1 MFWKRIY
8 IIGGTRMNE
17 VLNNIDWTQVIYTI
31 WTVVLLP
38 IITYLG
44 TQIGNYAKA
53 KKIDKYT
60 DILYQNVVDAVK
72 DVYETIVKDI
82 KGTQDWTTEKMNE
95 VKEIAKTKAINSLTS
110 SAYQILK
117 TANEDFDE
125 YLDSLIGTAL
135 YDLKNYKK

>member
-1 MFWKRIY
+1 MSEILK
-8 IIGGTRMNE
+8 
-17 VLNNIDWTQVIYTI
+17 NIEWTQVIYTI

-60 DILYQNVVDAVK
+60 SLLYQNVVDAVK

-82 KGTQDWTTEKMNE
+82 KGTQDWNYDKMNE
-95 VKEIAKTKAINSLTS
+95 VKNIAKTKAINSLTA

-135 YDLKNYKK
+135 YDLKNYKN

>member
-1 MFWKRIY
+1 MDK
-8 IIGGTRMNE
+8 

-44 TQIGNYAKA
+44 TQIDNYVKA

-95 VKEIAKTKAINSLTS
+95 VKEIAKTKTINSLTS

>member
-1 MFWKRIY
+1 MDK
-8 IIGGTRMNE
+8 

-44 TQIGNYAKA
+44 TQIGNYVKA

-82 KGTQDWTTEKMNE
+82 KGTSYWNTEKMNE
-95 VKEIAKTKAINSLTS
+95 VKDIAKTKVLNSLTS

-125 YLDSLIGTAL
+125 YLDSLIGTSL

>member
-1 MFWKRIY
+1 
-8 IIGGTRMNE
+8 MNE
-17 VLNNIDWTQVIYTI
+17 VFRNIDWTQMIYTI

-38 IITYLG
+38 IITYVG
-44 TQIGNYAKA
+44 TQVGNYTKS

-95 VKEIAKTKAINSLTS
+95 VKDIAKTKAINSLTS

>member
-1 MFWKRIY
+1 M
-8 IIGGTRMNE
+8 IIDK

-44 TQIGNYAKA
+44 TQIGNYVKA

-95 VKEIAKTKAINSLTS
+95 VKEIAKTKTINSLTS

>member
-1 MFWKRIY
+1 MFWKRIH
-8 IIGGTRMNE
+8 IIGGTRMSE
-17 VLNNIDWTQVIYTI
+17 VFRNIDWTQVIYTI

-38 IITYLG
+38 IITYVG

-95 VKEIAKTKAINSLTS
+95 VKEIAKIKAINSLTS

>member
-1 MFWKRIY
+1 MDK
-8 IIGGTRMNE
+8 

>member
-1 MFWKRIY
+1 
-8 IIGGTRMNE
+8 MNE
-17 VLNNIDWTQVIYTI
+17 VFKNIDWTQVIYTI

-38 IITYLG
+38 IITYVG

-72 DVYETIVKDI
+72 DVYESIVKDI
-82 KGTQDWTTEKMNE
+82 KGTQDWTNEKMNE

-125 YLDSLIGTAL
+125 YLDSF
-135 YDLKNYKK
+135 

>member
-1 MFWKRIY
+1 MDK
-8 IIGGTRMNE
+8 

-44 TQIGNYAKA
+44 TQIGNYVKA

-95 VKEIAKTKAINSLTS
+95 VKEIAKTKTINSLTS

>member
-1 MFWKRIY
+1 MDK
-8 IIGGTRMNE
+8 

-44 TQIGNYAKA
+44 TQIGNYVKA

>member
-1 MFWKRIY
+1 
-8 IIGGTRMNE
+8 MNE
-17 VLNNIDWTQVIYTI
+17 ILKNIEWTQVIYTV

-38 IITYLG
+38 IITYAG
-44 TQIGNYAKA
+44 TQIGNYEKA

-60 DILYQNVVDAVK
+60 NILYMNVVDAVK
-72 DVYETIVKDI
+72 DVYETVVKDI
-82 KGTQDWTTEKMNE
+82 KGTSDWTSEKQNE
-95 VKEIAKTKAINSLTS
+95 VKNIAKAKAINSLTA

-135 YDLKNYKK
+135 YDLKNKG

>member
-1 MFWKRIY
+1 
-8 IIGGTRMNE
+8 MNE
-17 VLNNIDWTQVIYTI
+17 IMKNIEWTQVVYTI

-38 IITYLG
+38 IITYIG
-44 TQIGNYAKA
+44 TQIGNYTKA
-53 KKIDKYT
+53 KHIDKYT
-60 DILYQNVVDAVK
+60 EILYQNVVDAVK

-82 KGTQDWTTEKMNE
+82 KGTSDWTEEKQIE
-95 VKEIAKTKAINSLTS
+95 VKKIAKTKTLNSLTS

-135 YDLKNYKK
+135 YDLKNNT

>member
-1 MFWKRIY
+1 
-8 IIGGTRMNE
+8 MNE
-17 VLNNIDWTQVIYTI
+17 IFNNIEWTQVIYTV
-31 WTVVLLP
+31 WTVILLP
-38 IITYLG
+38 IITYAG

-60 DILYQNVVDAVK
+60 DILYMNVVDAVK

-82 KGTQDWTTEKMNE
+82 KGTSGWTTEKMNE
-95 VKEIAKTKAINSLTS
+95 VKNIAKVKAINSLTA

-117 TANEDFDE
+117 SANVDFDS

-135 YDLKNYKK
+135 YDLKNKG